1 MRYAILGVALL
12 LLSTPDEANG
22 QYGRGRGGNN
32 WNGYSNRG
40 YYGNY
45 NRGYWGNHWGWRG
58 NRSWPGYYAYPD
70 TFGFSYYTTP
80 NVYYYNS
87 SPNVIYSQPRTS
99 AYYDSEISTPVAS
112 DRQARVQVRVNNYS
126 DKVLVQGQLMPGTG
140 LTREFV
146 SPELTPGKDFVYT
159 ITLRRSGSTN
169 QVDDTRTV
177 EVRSGGSFTVDF
189 TKPAEAPMPR

>member
-1 MRYAILGVALL
+1 MRYAILGVALSL
-12 LLSTPDEANG
+12 LGFTEDANA

-45 NRGYWGNHWGWRG
+45 NRGYWGNNWGWRG
-58 NRSWPGYYAYPD
+58 NRAWPRYYPN

-99 AYYDSEISTPVAS
+99 AYFDSDFPAPVAS

-126 DKVLVQGQLMPGTG
+126 DEVLVQGQLMPGTG

-146 SPELTPGKDFVYT
+146 SPELAPGKDFVYS
-159 ITLRRSGSTN
+159 ITVRRSGSTSQTN
-169 QVDDTRTV
+169 DTRSV
-177 EVRSGGSFTVDF
+177 EVRGGGTFTIDF
-189 TKPAEAPMPR
+189 TRPASIAPLPR